1 LQKVL
6 MTFIST
12 RAASYSL
19 PPAQRD
25 RWTSI
30 KKLIPIT
37 INRSGNFLPEL
48 EPETGGWCLNC
59 ADTFWQFRN
68 MRARLLRFGCTKF
81 SDAGAAFKLT
91 SGRCA
96 EVRASQFRAYCFSD
110 VVATNI
116 RGLITSFSPTS
127 PLAI

>member
-1 LQKVL
+1 
-6 MTFIST
+6 MTSIST
-12 RAASYSL
+12 RAASFLL

-30 KKLIPIT
+30 RKLIPNT
-37 INRSGNFLPEL
+37 INHLANYLPDL

-59 ADTFWQFRN
+59 ADTSWQFRSMMAR
-68 MRARLLRFGCTKF
+68 MRRFGYTKF
-81 SDAGAAFKLT
+81 SDSGRLKLT

-96 EVRASQFRAYCFSD
+96 EVRGSQFRAYCFSD

-116 RGLITSFSPTS
+116 LGLITSFSPTA

>member
-1 LQKVL
+1 
-6 MTFIST
+6 MIFIST
-12 RAASYSL
+12 RAASFSL

-37 INRSGNFLPEL
+37 INRSGSYLPEL
-48 EPETGGWCLNC
+48 ERETDGWCLNC
-59 ADTFWQFRN
+59 ADISWQFQSMTAP
-68 MRARLLRFGCTKF
+68 MRRFGSTKF
-81 SDAGAAFKLT
+81 SDAGRLKLT
-91 SGRCA
+91 SGRA
-96 EVRASQFRAYCFSD
+96 EVRSQFRAYCFSD

-116 RGLITSFSPTS
+116 LGLITSFSPTE